1 MKDRTLGCIEDS
13 PGSRQIPQ
21 KCTRDLGDSQT
32 KSPRFTTGIQQSA
45 VGQAYPLHPPPRIPC
60 DITPAPDDGRSWRR
74 PNSRCQGRWPA
85 WLRCVGDIRAPSSK
99 PCFSER
105 AYPTP
110 SCCTV
115 KRTAQHC
122 LREINRRVR
131 GPDRKGP
138 RHAEPV
144 TGNGAK
150 ASWVVPLECRQQL
163 LRPSPGQTV
172 RHGARADA
180 QSLIAHSQGWETAQ
194 ALPTA

>member
-1 MKDRTLGCIEDS
+1 M
-13 PGSRQIPQ
+13 
-21 KCTRDLGDSQT
+21 GDSAPQNLRRPNLT
-32 KSPRFTTGIQQSA
+32 YTAS
-45 VGQAYPLHPPPRIPC
+45 
-60 DITPAPDDGRSWRR
+60 APDDGRSWRR

-110 SCCTV
+110 PCCTV

-180 QSLIAHSQGWETAQ
+180 QSLIAAISTGTTHGVTSCAPLLPRGGETTSIPQGRAARANEGLRPLHDKHNDRAAPDT
-194 ALPTA
+194 